1 MSNLMDRVNR
11 LKGMVSA
18 MELNLNEDASRL
30 MLEMLG
36 LMGEMAQEMQ
46 QMQDAHAELNEY
58 VESLDDDLADL
69 AESLLDGG
77 EDDEDDVQQA
87 LGAAAAAAVAE
98 EALNNHSPSVTP
110 EQIPDVAPVQPPVP
124 FVMPVDGFP
133 VGTPTDE
140 DDLSDG
146 FQVNLSFD
154 DDEEGL

>member
-1 MSNLMDRVNR
+1 MSNLMDRVSR

-18 MELNLNEDASRL
+18 MNLNLNEDASRL

-77 EDDEDDVQQA
+77 EEDMDDVDTAFADADEEDEDNDDEFIEGEMITYACPSCGKEIEFDPSDV
-87 LGAAAAAAVAE
+87 
-98 EALNNHSPSVTP
+98 
-110 EQIPDVAPVQPPVP
+110 D
-124 FVMPVDGFP
+124 F
-133 VGTPTDE
+133 DE
-140 DDLSDG
+140 DYLCPDCG
-146 FQVNLSFD
+146 KPIFPEV
-154 DDEEGL
+154 DE

>member
-1 MSNLMDRVNR
+1 MSNLMDRVSR

-18 MELNLNEDASRL
+18 MNLNLNEDASRL

-77 EDDEDDVQQA
+77 EEDMDDVDTAFADADEEDEDDDDEFIEGEMITYA
-87 LGAAAAAAVAE
+87 C
-98 EALNNHSPSVTP
+98 PSCGNEIEFDP
-110 EQIPDVAPVQPPVP
+110 SDVD
-124 FVMPVDGFP
+124 F
-133 VGTPTDE
+133 DE
-140 DDLSDG
+140 DYLCPDCG
-146 FQVNLSFD
+146 KPIFPEV
-154 DDEEGL
+154 DE

>member
-1 MSNLMDRVNR
+1 MSNLMDRVSR

-18 MELNLNEDASRL
+18 MDLNLNEDASRL

-77 EDDEDDVQQA
+77 EDEPAAAPFAVDVDSEDDEDALLDAGEMIVYACPSCGHEIEFDPSDV
-87 LGAAAAAAVAE
+87 
-98 EALNNHSPSVTP
+98 
-110 EQIPDVAPVQPPVP
+110 D
-124 FVMPVDGFP
+124 F
-133 VGTPTDE
+133 DE
-140 DDLSDG
+140 DYLCPKCG
-146 FQVNLSFD
+146 KPVFPEV
-154 DDEEGL
+154 DEDE